1 MRPTR
6 SLALGAILLTMCIA
20 ARLTAQGQPQPA
32 APQGQPSAQP
42 PAPQTPAP
50 QGPGAPGAGGRGGR
64 GQAPTFPAQQRP
76 PGDPAVIARGK
87 SLFEVN
93 CRLCHG
99 ADLRGGDQGG
109 VNLLRSTLVLGDQH
123 GELILPVVH
132 GGRANPGMP
141 PMPPFPQ
148 LPDDDVKAIAEYIHS
163 VAATMRGQGN
173 PPPGA
178 EPVVLNIVVGDSAAG
193 KAYFE
198 ARCASCH
205 STSGDLAG
213 IASRYTEPVQLQ
225 NAWVAGGG
233 GGGRGGRGG
242 GRGSRAQ
249 TTVTVTTPQ
258 GQRID
263 GRLDRID
270 DFIVVLTP
278 ADGVQRSFSRVGDV
292 PRVEIHDPL
301 EGHKKLLPVYTDKDI
316 HDVTAYLVTVK

>member
-6 SLALGAILLTMCIA
+6 GLALGAILLTMCIA
-20 ARLTAQGQPQPA
+20 ARLAAQGQPQPA
-32 APQGQPSAQP
+32 APQGQQP
-42 PAPQTPAP
+42 PAQTPSPQSPQAP
-50 QGPGAPGAGGRGGR
+50 GPGGPGRGGR
-64 GQAPTFPAQQRP
+64 GQIATFPAQQRA

-99 ADLRGGDQGG
+99 SDLRGGDMGG
-109 VNLLRSTLVLGDQH
+109 VNLLRSTLVLNDQH

-173 PPPGA
+173 PPPGS
-178 EPVVLNIVVGDSAAG
+178 EPVVLNIVVGDPAAG
-193 KAYFE
+193 KAYFQQK
-198 ARCASCH
+198 CASCH

-213 IASRYTEPVQLQ
+213 VASKYPEPVQLQ
-225 NAWVAGGG
+225 NAWVSGGG
-233 GGGRGGRGG
+233 SGGRGARGSGGRGG
-242 GRGSRAQ
+242 RAQ

-258 GQRID
+258 GQRVD

-278 ADGVQRSFSRVGDV
+278 ADGVQRSFRRAGDV